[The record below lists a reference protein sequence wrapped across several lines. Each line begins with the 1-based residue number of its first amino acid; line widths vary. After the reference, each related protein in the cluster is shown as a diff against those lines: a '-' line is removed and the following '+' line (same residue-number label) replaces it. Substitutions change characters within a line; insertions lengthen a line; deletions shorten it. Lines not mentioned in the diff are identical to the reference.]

1 MSSNIPYQEA
11 SDIPRNIPRVT
22 DLTLA
27 DIPAELGLF
36 PLSGALL
43 LPNGKLPLN
52 VYEPRYIALIE
63 DALASHRFIGM
74 IQPRWQEEDEETP
87 EALPPLYKI
96 GCVGRITSFT
106 ERGDGTYAITLSG
119 IARFRVLRESGLHRG
134 YRQARIDV
142 SAFTADLHELP
153 PHPFDRKKLLDA
165 LRRYFRQKGLNAR
178 WSIIEQMGDDILLV
192 TLPMICPFPP
202 AEKQALLDAATLTE
216 RVRVLQMLLDLAG
229 PEQDGPPS

>member
-1 MSSNIPYQEA
+1 MDTPHSEA
-11 SDIPRNIPRVT
+11 SDIPRNIPRLS

-43 LPNGKLPLN
+43 LPSGKLPLN
-52 VYEPRYIALIE
+52 VLEPRYIALVE

-87 EALPPLYKI
+87 TPLPPLYKV

-106 ERGDGTYAITLSG
+106 ERRDGTYAVTLTG
-119 IARFRVLRESGLHRG
+119 ISRFRLLRETPLHRG
-134 YRQARIDV
+134 YRRARVDA
-142 SAFTADLHELP
+142 SSFSGDLSELP
-153 PHPFDRKKLLDA
+153 SGPFDREKLLSA
-165 LRRYFRQKGLNAR
+165 LHRYFKQKGLSAR
-178 WSIIEQMGDDILLV
+178 WSVIEQMGDDVLLV

-216 RVRVLQMLLDLAG
+216 RVRVLQILLDHAG
-229 PEQDGPPS
+229 SENNGPHS

>member
-1 MSSNIPYQEA
+1 MASSLPYNEA
-11 SDIPRNIPRVT
+11 SDIARTIPRLS

-43 LPNGKLPLN
+43 LPEGKLPLN
-52 VYEPRYIALIE
+52 VYEPRYIALVE
-63 DALASHRFIGM
+63 DALAAHRFIGM
-74 IQPRWQEEDEETP
+74 IQPRWQEEDEETQ
-87 EALPPLYKI
+87 EALPPLYKV

-106 ERGDGTYAITLSG
+106 ERRDGTYAITLSG
-119 IARFRVLRESGLHRG
+119 IARFRLLRETGLHRG
-134 YRQARIDV
+134 YRLGRVDV
-142 SAFTADLHELP
+142 SSFANDLHELP
-153 PHPFDRKKLLDA
+153 PSPFDRKKLLEA
-165 LRRYFRQKGLNAR
+165 LRAYFKQKGLHAR
-178 WSIIEQMGDDILLV
+178 WSVIEQMDDDVLLV

-229 PEQDGPPS
+229 PQDNGPPS